1 MNPLTDIQ
9 LAALLGDLESDCVE
23 RKEAWAGSASE
34 NVREAVC
41 AFANDLPNH
50 QQPGVVFI
58 GVSDDG
64 TPANTPI
71 TDQLLC
77 TLADIKTDGRI
88 IPPPTFT
95 VEKRQ
100 LHGHDVAVIAVWPA
114 DAPPVRFNGR
124 IWIRIGPR
132 RRLASAQDERILN
145 ERRRHRDI
153 PYDLQPVP
161 SATLADL
168 SRSYFEET
176 YLPNAFAEDVLAAN
190 ERTYEERLAACR
202 MIVAANDPTPTV
214 LGLLTLAP
222 NPQHW
227 LPGSYVQFLRIQGR
241 EWSDPIIDEAT
252 INGRLERIAERI
264 DDITESHNRIA
275 IDITSGPQERRY
287 FTYPQAA
294 IKQLARN
301 AIMHRAYEGSN
312 TPVRIYWFDDRI
324 EIISPGGPY
333 GDVTAENFGH
343 PGVSSYRNP
352 HVAEAMRVLN
362 LVQRFGVGI
371 SIAQAALRENG
382 NQPATFQVEPGT
394 IFARLYPKHPEHQS
408 VSSVQS
414 VVSFTITK

>member
-23 RKEAWAGSASE
+23 RK
-34 NVREAVC
+34 
-41 AFANDLPNH
+41 DY
-50 QQPGVVFI
+50 
-58 GVSDDG
+58 
-64 TPANTPI
+64 
-71 TDQLLC
+71 
-77 TLADIKTDGRI
+77 
-88 IPPPTFT
+88 
-95 VEKRQ
+95 
-100 LHGHDVAVIAVWPA
+100 
-114 DAPPVRFNGR
+114 
-124 IWIRIGPR
+124 
-132 RRLASAQDERILN
+132 
-145 ERRRHRDI
+145 
-153 PYDLQPVP
+153 YDLHPVP

-214 LGLLTLAP
+214 LGLLSLAP
-222 NPQHW
+222 NPQFW

-252 INGRLERIAERI
+252 IKGRLERIAERI

-275 IDITSGPQERRY
+275 IDITSAPQEKRY

-324 EIISPGGPY
+324 EIISPGGPF
-333 GDVTAENFGH
+333 GDVTRENFGQ
-343 PGVSSYRNP
+343 PGISSYRNP

-371 SIAQAALRENG
+371 SIAQASLRENG
-382 NQPATFQVEPGT
+382 NPPATFQVEPGT
-394 IFARLYPKHPEHQS
+394 IFARLYPKHPERQS
-408 VSSVQS
+408 VNS
-414 VVSFTITK
+414 I

>member
-1 MNPLTDIQ
+1 MKPPTDIQ
-9 LAALLGDLESDCVE
+9 LAALARDLESDRVE
-23 RKEAWAGSASE
+23 RKEAWAGSAPE
-34 NVREAVC
+34 KVREAVC

-58 GVSDDG
+58 GVCDNG

-88 IPPPTFT
+88 IPPPTLT
-95 VEKRQ
+95 VGKRQ
-100 LHGHDVAVIAVWPA
+100 LNGHDVAVVCVWPA

-132 RRLASAQDERILN
+132 RGLASAQDERILN

-153 PYDLQPVP
+153 PYDLHPVP
-161 SATLADL
+161 SASLADL
-168 SRSYFEET
+168 SRSYFEEI

-214 LGLLTLAP
+214 LGLLTLAQ
-222 NPQHW
+222 NPQFW
-227 LPGSYVQFLRIQGR
+227 LPGSYVQFLRIQGV

-252 INGRLERIAERI
+252 IKGRLERIVERI
-264 DDITESHNRIA
+264 DDITEAHNRIA
-275 IDITSGPQERRY
+275 IDITSAPQERRY
-287 FTYPQAA
+287 FTYPPEALQ
-294 IKQLARN
+294 QLARN

-324 EIISPGGPY
+324 EIISPGGPF
-333 GDVTAENFGH
+333 GDVTRENFGQ

-371 SIAQAALRENG
+371 AIAQASLRANG
-382 NQPATFQVEPGT
+382 NPPATFQVEPST
-394 IFARLYPKHPEHQS
+394 IFARIFPKPAGPH
-408 VSSVQS
+408 
-414 VVSFTITK
+414 TAN